1 MSLRL
6 EPLSTGEIARWDSL
20 VSEFPQRRVF
30 HRQAWFDCL
39 AEVQQAEWKYWA
51 VTDGG
56 RTVGYFSGGI
66 IQRGPFRILGS
77 PLRSWHTNYLG
88 PLLEEGVDGRAF
100 VRALDNLAREERL
113 SVIEIEY
120 PAMPHAAYEAAG
132 FSCHQTWTHRL
143 TFSPDLPAMMQ
154 LMSHGRRNGIR
165 RALRSGL
172 EVVECVDAG
181 FRVYDQLSR
190 ALNSKGVACP
200 YSAAFPLAVVRHL
213 KPLDLVFSLGVRNL
227 DGEVVAAGIFPFD
240 NGSVSLWDCSS
251 ELKGRN
257 LHPNDL
263 LHWGLMCR
271 AAERGITSYDMSSY
285 GRFNRAFGAQLTAIH
300 RWHKCYSGAARYA
313 RVVYEQLLKTS
324 RRKNS
329 LSRLLSPVLR

>member
-6 EPLSTGEIARWDSL
+6 EPLTAEQIARWDSL

-39 AEVQQAEWKYWA
+39 AEVQHAEWKYWA
-51 VTDGG
+51 VTHAGS
-56 RTVGYFSGGI
+56 TVGYFSGGI

-77 PLRSWHTNYLG
+77 PLRSWHTNHLG
-88 PLLEEGVDGRAF
+88 PLLAEGVDGRAF
-100 VRALDNLAREERL
+100 VRALDHLASEERL

-120 PAMPHAAYEAAG
+120 PSMPHSAYEAAG
-132 FSCHQTWTHRL
+132 FSCHQTWTHQL
-143 TFSPDLPAMMQ
+143 ALSPDLAAMRQ
-154 LMSHGRRNGIR
+154 RMSPGRRNGIR

-172 EVVECVDAG
+172 EVVECQDAG

-190 ALNSKGVACP
+190 ALQSKGVACP
-200 YSAAFPLAVVRHL
+200 FSADFPQSIVRHL
-213 KPLDLVFSLGVRNL
+213 KPLGLVFTLGVRNPE
-227 DGEVVAAGIFPFD
+227 GEVVAAGIFPFD
-240 NGSVSLWDCSS
+240 NGMVSLWDCSS

-300 RWHKCYSGAARYA
+300 RWHKCYSVSARCA
-313 RVVYEQLLKTS
+313 REIYERLLKTS
-324 RRKNS
+324 RRKTL
-329 LSRLLSPVLR
+329 LSRLLTPVLR